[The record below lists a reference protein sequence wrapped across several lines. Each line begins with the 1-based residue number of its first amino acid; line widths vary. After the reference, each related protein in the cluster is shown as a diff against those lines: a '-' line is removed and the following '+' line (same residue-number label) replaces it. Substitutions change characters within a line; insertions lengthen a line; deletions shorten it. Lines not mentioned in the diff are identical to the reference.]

1 MILASLLVSLA
12 LGQQSTDPFVRSRV
26 RQNNPGSQCLFWT
39 VPTIQW
45 QLSSVGNPKSSEA
58 QKQNEFAAIRRSFQ
72 SWQDVFEACGN
83 LRFQEGPLVD
93 GERNTVG
100 YNPRGENRNL
110 VLFRSVDCD
119 AVAPP
124 EVECDEDTDCGNAYD
139 CWDSNAS
146 TIALTLTTYDE
157 KSGII
162 YDSDIQLNA
171 AHFVF
176 TTVDSPPY
184 PACPQ
189 PISSNPGNC
198 VATDVQNTM
207 THEIGHLIGLDHT
220 WASRS
225 VMYPQA
231 PAGET
236 SKRTIDAGSRD
247 FVCQAYPK
255 GRASQSCFTPTPE
268 EGASSAKLGDLAFG
282 CSSSGAEAWLPAMAG
297 FALLAWRRRR
307 GGDRR

>member
-1 MILASLLVSLA
+1 MLASLLVSLA
-12 LGQQSTDPFVRSRV
+12 LGQSSDPFVRSRV
-26 RQNNPGSQCLFWT
+26 QQGNASSQCLFWT

-45 QLSSVGNPKSSEA
+45 QFSSVGNPKSSEA

-72 SWQDVFEACGN
+72 SWQDIFEDCGN

-93 GERNTVG
+93 GERNKVG
-100 YNPRGENRNL
+100 YDPKGPNRNL
-110 VLFRSVDCD
+110 VLFRSNKCVD
-119 AVAPP
+119 VVPSG
-124 EVECDEDTDCGNAYD
+124 VRCDEDTDCGNTYD
-139 CWDSNAS
+139 CWDGDER

-171 AHFVF
+171 ANFVF

-184 PACPQ
+184 PICAQ

-220 WASRS
+220 QAPNS
-225 VMYPQA
+225 VMFPRA
-231 PAGET
+231 PVGET
-236 SKRTIDAGSRD
+236 SKRIIDEGSRD
-247 FVCQAYPK
+247 FVCTTYPK
-255 GRASQSCFTPTPE
+255 GLASQSCFTPTPDS
-268 EGASSAKLGDLAFG
+268 GARSAKLGDSASG
-282 CSSSGAEAWLPAMAG
+282 CSSTGAGTWLPAVAG
-297 FALLAWRRRR
+297 FALLAWRRR
-307 GGDRR
+307 GGARS